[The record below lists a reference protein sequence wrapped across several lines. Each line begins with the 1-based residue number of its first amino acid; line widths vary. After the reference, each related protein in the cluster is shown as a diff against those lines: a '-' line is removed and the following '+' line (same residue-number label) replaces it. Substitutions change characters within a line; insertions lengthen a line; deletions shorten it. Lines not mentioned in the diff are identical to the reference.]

1 MEMVLVSAPAAP
13 KLLPR
18 LGDTE
23 YLRLLEF
30 RTGLR
35 RFLRWS
41 REQAAAVGLT
51 PAQHQLLLAI
61 RGHDDPRGPTI
72 GEVGDSLFLRHHS
85 AVELVDRAATA
96 GLVKRT
102 RDPDDQRVSRL
113 RLTPLGARRL
123 ERLAAVH
130 LEELGR
136 LVPRMQAV
144 WEGLE
149 DTGGPSRV
157 RGRPQPTRR

>member
-13 KLLPR
+13 QLQAR

-41 REQAAAVGLT
+41 RDQAAAVGLT

-72 GEVGDSLFLRHHS
+72 GEVADYLLLRHHS
-85 AVELVDRAATA
+85 AVELVDRAARV
-96 GLVKRT
+96 GLVKRAP
-102 RDPDDQRVSRL
+102 DPDDQRVVRL

-123 ERLAAVH
+123 ERLAALH

-136 LVPRMQAV
+136 LVPRMQAI
-144 WEGLE
+144 WKGLE

-157 RGRPQPTRR
+157 RRRPRPTRR